1 MPEYGEFDGVNSDN
15 AAAAGAVQAGTE
27 QPAGDQNILRE
38 KTFNEELRHLVE
50 KVTAHEAPGPET
62 SDIDDVSDEEL
73 IRRLHVLFYR
83 AIHLEHAVPPPRSL
97 VELRRVRGRDEDSL
111 INAIHQGL
119 AELSYRAFA
128 LLPFNLEKRCF
139 TPAINTI
146 TSLDVLNLFVDM
158 YDRMYTEIVE
168 GGKGLLIRP
177 DTIREDVFLR
187 KRFVAKAGQGDDH
200 FYINSLWNL
209 YRPLVA
215 GLLGPESPDPGFR
228 MSPLLIIRLKPTEAE
243 AGAEAVDHS
252 IAGRLAMTFLLY
264 SSEERRRIVGPGGDM
279 LAQNFRCLEYL
290 FMAFGRMRGAACFIL
305 TFREFHTAEGR
316 FLFSYFESVLRSVL
330 SGASSV
336 QQIDKNRLAV
346 FASVNDVDRVRK
358 TAARWNDVHGNLGVA
373 RFDSGADL
381 NYNGFLNNY
390 IFQ

>member
-139 TPAINTI
+139 TPAINTGAPFSSSSAPRI
-146 TSLDVLNLFVDM
+146 ST
-158 YDRMYTEIVE
+158 DRNPTCVE
-168 GGKGLLIRP
+168 YVCATAP
-177 DTIREDVFLR
+177 DGSHRSTVT
-187 KRFVAKAGQGDDH
+187 G
-200 FYINSLWNL
+200 
-209 YRPLVA
+209 YR
-215 GLLGPESPDPGFR
+215 
-228 MSPLLIIRLKPTEAE
+228 
-243 AGAEAVDHS
+243 
-252 IAGRLAMTFLLY
+252 
-264 SSEERRRIVGPGGDM
+264 
-279 LAQNFRCLEYL
+279 
-290 FMAFGRMRGAACFIL
+290 
-305 TFREFHTAEGR
+305 
-316 FLFSYFESVLRSVL
+316 
-330 SGASSV
+330 
-336 QQIDKNRLAV
+336 
-346 FASVNDVDRVRK
+346 
-358 TAARWNDVHGNLGVA
+358 
-373 RFDSGADL
+373 
-381 NYNGFLNNY
+381 
-390 IFQ
+390 